1 MNQEMAVFLV
11 PLLLAVGAVLT
22 TGGGLYFFGIHF
34 LANARQAGAAL
45 AGGLVIFAIL
55 EILLYGSATAFYNA
69 QQLQTSDCELQGESA
84 HPEARQGTDPAALH
98 KAITGCMKEAGYE
111 WVGQHRQCKDA
122 PVATNPYCYLPE
134 DSFDRAIAS
143 LQLSLQ

>member
-22 TGGGLYFFGIHF
+22 TGGGLYFFGIQF

-45 AGGLVIFAIL
+45 AGGLFIFAIL
-55 EILLYGSATAFYNA
+55 EILLYGSATAFFNA
-69 QQLQTSDCELQGESA
+69 QQLQTSDCELSGESA
-84 HPEARQGTDPAALH
+84 HPEARSGGDPKVLH
-98 KAITGCMKEAGYE
+98 EAITACMKQAGYD
-111 WVGQHRQCKDA
+111 WVGEHRQCKDA
-122 PVATNPYCYLPE
+122 PLATNPYCYLPQ
-134 DSFDRAIAS
+134 DAFDRAITS

>member
-11 PLLLAVGAVLT
+11 PLLLGVGAVLT
-22 TGGGLYFFGIHF
+22 TGGGLYFFGIKF

-45 AGGLVIFAIL
+45 AGGIFIFAVL
-55 EILLYGSATAFYNA
+55 QILLYGSATAFYNA

-84 HPEARQGTDPAALH
+84 HPEARQGADPTALH
-98 KAITGCMKEAGYE
+98 RAITACMKEAGYE

-122 PVATNPYCYLPE
+122 PVATNPYCYLPT
-134 DSFDRAIAS
+134 DGFDRAITS

>member
-22 TGGGLYFFGIHF
+22 TGGGLYFFGIQF

-45 AGGLVIFAIL
+45 AGGLFIFAIL
-55 EILLYGSATAFYNA
+55 QILLYGSATAFYNA

-84 HPEARQGTDPAALH
+84 HPEARQGADPTALH
-98 KAITGCMKEAGYE
+98 QAITACMKRPAMSRSESTG
-111 WVGQHRQCKDA
+111 GCKDA
-122 PVATNPYCYLPE
+122 PVATNPYCYLPV
-134 DSFDRAIAS
+134 DGFDRAITS